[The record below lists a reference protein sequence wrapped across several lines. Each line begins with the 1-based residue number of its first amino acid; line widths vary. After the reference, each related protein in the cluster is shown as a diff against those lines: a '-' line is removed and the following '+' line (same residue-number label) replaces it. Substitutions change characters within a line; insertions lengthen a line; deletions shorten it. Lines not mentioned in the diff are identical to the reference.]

1 MRRATA
7 RMAPPVLPPAETA
20 PSTASEEDDAEED
33 ADEEELEEEEGGE
46 GEEQEEEEE
55 EEHEEEEEDEGGGE
69 DEGREGAA
77 ASRSAAAAAVDERLA
92 DSGGGGDGARKRR
105 KRGDGLPA
113 APPPAPF
120 PAHRAGGGG
129 SDERKVFA
137 GGFPYNA
144 SEEDIHDFF
153 AECGVIEGIEYVLF
167 PDTGRF
173 KGIAFITF
181 KTALAAKKAV
191 ALDGADMG
199 GRYLKIAHC
208 KPRAGQEQKLV
219 HAEPPKKTTGCL
231 TAFIANLSWDIDE
244 ETVRRFF
251 KGCKIE
257 AVRFVLDK
265 TTGDFKGCGHVDFS
279 DDASLEKALTMDQQE
294 VLGRP
299 MKVAYAVIKGG
310 QRGSDSQG
318 NGRGDCGSQGGIG
331 GSGSGAG
338 DERKRARGKGCFLCG
353 QAGHKSFDCPQKAR

>member
-1 MRRATA
+1 MRRTAA
-7 RMAPPVLPPAETA
+7 RMALPVPPPAETA
-20 PSTASEEDDAEED
+20 PPTAGEEDDGEEAEEE
-33 ADEEELEEEEGGE
+33 EEELEEEEGGE

-55 EEHEEEEEDEGGGE
+55 GGGE
-69 DEGREGAA
+69 EEARESAA
-77 ASRSAAAAAVDERLA
+77 GSRSTAVAAVDERLA
-92 DSGGGGDGARKRR
+92 DSGAGGGDGARKRR

-113 APPPAPF
+113 APPPAPLS
-120 PAHRAGGGG
+120 AHRAGGGG

-153 AECGVIEGIEYVLF
+153 AECGAIEGIEYVLF

-265 TTGDFKGCGHVDFS
+265 MTGDFKGCGHVDFS
-279 DDASLEKALTMDQQE
+279 DDASLEKAVKMDQQE

-310 QRGSDSQG
+310 SDSQG
-318 NGRGDCGSQGGIG
+318 NGRGDGGSQGGIG